1 MAHIYHKKGTH
12 HSWNGVLHWDNHN
25 TLIGRTMDNN
35 HIREGV
41 VTLLLG
47 PTMMIPVAEYIR
59 MDPED
64 SISLVVDDDGDRV

>member
-1 MAHIYHKKGTH
+1 MEWCST
-12 HSWNGVLHWDNHN
+12 LDNHN
-25 TLIGRTMDNN
+25 SLIVMTMDNN
-35 HIREGV
+35 HNREGV

-64 SISLVVDDDGDRV
+64 SISLVEDDDGDRV

>member
-1 MAHIYHKKGTH
+1 MAHEEDSSLLEWCST
-12 HSWNGVLHWDNHN
+12 LDNHN
-25 TLIGRTMDNN
+25 TLIGMTMDNN
-35 HIREGV
+35 HNREGV

-64 SISLVVDDDGDRV
+64 SISLVEDDDRDRV